1 MYLKFVAGF
10 VRLVYIPETKCRATG
25 FSPRVKYIPYQRINP
40 LEINK
45 LDNLKKN
52 FKKANTIVEFLNRY
66 GKNSIWKNSLFEE
79 KSRTGKNSRIRGKN
93 AIEICI
99 KCGWFLE
106 RKNRKNGRHVHG
118 GTFPAELAH
127 NAAITRVQAGA
138 KRRSKDVHVHQPRV
152 LNPCVHTGARNRRQ
166 SNEPI
171 TVVRAC
177 TFKDPWRQVFQG
189 I

>member
-1 MYLKFVAGF
+1 M
-10 VRLVYIPETKCRATG
+10 
-25 FSPRVKYIPYQRINP
+25 
-40 LEINK
+40 
-45 LDNLKKN
+45 N
-52 FKKANTIVEFLNRY
+52 FKKANTIVDFLNRY

-152 LNPCVHTGARNRRQ
+152 LNPCVHTGARKWKTIQRTDHCR
-166 SNEPI
+166 SRLH
-171 TVVRAC
+171 V
-177 TFKDPWRQVFQG
+177 QG
-189 I
+189 SVETGVPRNIIVEKGPAIFDFTLANWY